1 MNSSM
6 SMDPQRR
13 LERQKS
19 LESARRIVVKVGSNV
34 LTAAGGLSL
43 PVIEALSDQINRL
56 FTKGLEVILVSSGA
70 MASGQKKIG
79 LERRPDEI
87 PKRQAIAAVGQAG
100 LMLAYENAFAKYQ
113 RNVAQVLL
121 TSDDLSGSRRRYLNA
136 RNTLYT
142 LLSWQVLPI
151 INENDTVVVEEI
163 KFGDNDNLS
172 ALISLMMNADI
183 LINLTDIDGLF
194 TADPRRRQDAELIEE
209 VTTISRSIEKI
220 AGDIPGTLG
229 TGGMMS
235 KIQAARKVTTAGI
248 PMVIAN
254 GKTPGI
260 LEKLFTGEARSTF
273 FIPAKDKL
281 SNRKCWIGFT
291 VKPKGVIKI
300 DEGAARAIQ
309 SRGKSLL
316 AGGIVDVSGD
326 FRIGAPVEISDTKDH
341 RIAVGLVN
349 YSAGELRKIKGCNSS
364 QIKDRLGHKSYDEVI
379 HRDNLTVLDYCNPS
393 PFGEEV

>member
-1 MNSSM
+1 M
-6 SMDPQRR
+6 SMDQQQKLDKQRF
-13 LERQKS
+13 LGS
-19 LESARRIVVKVGSNV
+19 VRRVVVKVGSNV
-34 LTAAGGLSL
+34 LTADGGLSL
-43 PVIEALSDQINRL
+43 QVIGSLSDQINRL
-56 FTKGLEVILVSSGA
+56 FTQGIEVVLVSSGA

-79 LERRPDEI
+79 LARRPDEI

-100 LMLAYENAFAKYQ
+100 LMLAYENAFAKYR

-142 LLSWQVLPI
+142 LLAWQVLPI

-172 ALISLMMNADI
+172 ALITLMMNADI

-194 TADPRRRQDAELIEE
+194 TADPRCDPNAELIEE
-209 VTTISRSIEKI
+209 VATINRSIEKI

-254 GKTPGI
+254 GRTPHI
-260 LEKLFTGEARSTF
+260 LEKLFTGEAKSTF
-273 FIPAKDKL
+273 FVPAEGKL

-291 VKPKGVIKI
+291 VKPKGAIKI
-300 DEGAARAIQ
+300 DAGAAKALLEG
-309 SRGKSLL
+309 GKSLL
-316 AGGIVDVSGD
+316 AGGITDISGD
-326 FRIGAPVEISDTKDH
+326 FSVGAPVEITDFNDH
-341 RIAVGLVN
+341 RLGIGLVN
-349 YSAGELRKIKGCNSS
+349 YSSGELKKIRGCNTS
-364 QIKDRLGHKSYDEVI
+364 QIEERLGHKPYDEVI

-393 PFGEEV
+393 PGSKEE